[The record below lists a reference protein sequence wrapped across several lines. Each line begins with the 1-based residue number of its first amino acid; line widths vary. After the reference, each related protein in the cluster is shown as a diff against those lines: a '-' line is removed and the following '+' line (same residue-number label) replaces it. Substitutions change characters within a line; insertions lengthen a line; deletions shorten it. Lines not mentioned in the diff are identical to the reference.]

1 MNQNILV
8 FLGHPAHFHLFKHT
22 IAHLRSNGNRVDI
35 VIKKKDILEDLLDRS
50 GVEYTNLLPNGR
62 ENGTLGILKGMLRK
76 DIGIYRHCRLNR
88 PDIMFGTSAEIA
100 HVGKLL
106 GIPSI
111 IFEEDDV
118 AIIRA
123 FAAATYPFAD
133 HILSPVSC
141 NNGRWNKKTVFYEGY
156 HKLAYLHPN
165 RFQPD
170 INIVRKYFPN
180 DEPYFLLRFANLT
193 AHHDNGIK
201 GFNDAIALRLIRKL
215 EKKGNV
221 YISSERVLAP
231 EFEPYALHI
240 DVLDI
245 HHILAFAQ
253 LFVGDSQSMAVEAAM
268 LGTPSV
274 RFSGFSG
281 RIGVLEELEKKYGLT
296 YGIKPDNHEQLF
308 MTVNNLI
315 EMHSLPETFQE
326 RRKRMLSDKIDVTAF
341 FQWFIGNYPES
352 YSIMKNDTDYQ
363 ERFKTYHNENHL
375 RRRRATAV
383 H

>member
-1 MNQNILV
+1 MNKNILV

-22 IAHLRSNGNRVDI
+22 ITHLRANGNRVDI
-35 VIKKKDILEDLLDRS
+35 VIKKKDILEDLLNRS
-50 GVEYTNLLPNGR
+50 GMEYTNLLPNGR
-62 ENGTLGILKGMLRK
+62 ENGTLGIVKGMLRK
-76 DIGIYRHCRLNR
+76 DIGIYRHCRQSR

-133 HILSPVSC
+133 HVLSPVSC

-165 RFQPD
+165 RFQSD
-170 INIVRKYFPN
+170 MNIVRKYFPN
-180 DEPYFLLRFANLT
+180 DEPYFLLRFANLN

-201 GFNDAIALRLIRKL
+201 GLTDSIAFRLIKNL

-221 YISSERVLAP
+221 YISSERALAP
-231 EFEPYALHI
+231 EFEPYALNI

-245 HHILAFAQ
+245 HHVMAYAQ
-253 LFVGDSQSMAVEAAM
+253 LFIGDSQSMAVEAAM

-274 RFSGFSG
+274 RFSDFSG
-281 RIGVLEELEKKYGLT
+281 RIGVLEELENAYGLT
-296 YGIKPDNHEQLF
+296 YGINPNDPDQLLK
-308 MTVNNLI
+308 TVDMLL
-315 EMHSLPETFQE
+315 EMPSRHETFQA
-326 RRKRMLSDKIDVTAF
+326 RRKNMLQDKIDVTAF
-341 FQWFIGNYPES
+341 FQWFIEHYPES
-352 YSIMKNDTDYQ
+352 YYVMNKDRNYQ
-363 ERFKTYHNENHL
+363 NRFKIYHNENYFH
-375 RRRRATAV
+375 RRRTTAI